1 MKHRTLWAVI
11 GMTVGL
17 LLSGIALPA
26 RADIGPKPSMDFTFV
41 AATDVQPDIV
51 AAVLYECTDPSCADA
66 QPLPEIG
73 PQGFTCQARSCHS
86 LAYGYADYLR
96 LRVRFS
102 DGVTRESNV
111 FSKRAFQARYTVTIE
126 PTSLQVKEQ
135 AKVGAGFNGPL
146 GALLLLGTV
155 TFLLPLLVLWVIW
168 CARGGKDTAPSSWLL
183 IATWG
188 ISAIGCLIG
197 LVAAPTVVLTVL
209 LEVAV
214 LFVYARRGNRSL
226 PQWLT
231 LGVAVNLLT
240 QPLLW
245 ILPASELWPT
255 LVFAEV
261 GIWLAEAL
269 LLYLPLRREATFPT
283 VLLLSLV
290 MNVLSF
296 GVGLLLP
303 V

>member
-1 MKHRTLWAVI
+1 MKHRTLWVVI

-26 RADIGPKPSMDFTFV
+26 RADMGPKPAMDFTFV

-51 AAVLYECTDPSCADA
+51 EAVLYECTDPSCADA
-66 QPLPEIG
+66 QPLPEVG
-73 PQGFTCQARSCHS
+73 PQGFACQARSCHS
-86 LAYGYADYLR
+86 LAYGYADYFR

-102 DGVTRESNV
+102 NGVTRESHV
-111 FSKRAFQARYTVTIE
+111 FSKQAFQARYTVTIE

-135 AKVGAGFNGPL
+135 ATVGAGFNGPWR
-146 GALLLLGTV
+146 ALLLLGTV
-155 TFLLPLLVLWVIW
+155 TFLLPLLVLWIIW
-168 CARGGKDTAPSSWLL
+168 SARGGKDAVPSPWLF

-197 LVAAPTVVLTVL
+197 LVAMPTVALTVL
-209 LEVAV
+209 LEAAV
-214 LFVYARRGNRSL
+214 LFVYARRGDRSL
-226 PQWLT
+226 DQWLT

-245 ILPASELWPT
+245 ALAASELWPT
-255 LVFAEV
+255 LILAEV
-261 GIWLAEAL
+261 GIWLIEAL

>member
-1 MKHRTLWAVI
+1 MKHRTLWVVI

-135 AKVGAGFNGPL
+135 VTPGAGFNGPL
-146 GALLLLGTV
+146 GALLLLGTAA
-155 TFLLPLLVLWVIW
+155 FLLPLLVLWIIW
-168 CARGGKDTAPSSWLL
+168 SARGGKDTAPSSWLL

-188 ISAIGCLIG
+188 ISHRMPYRAGGRAHGGVDGAPGGGGAVRLCAPG
-197 LVAAPTVVLTVL
+197 EQVARSVAHVGRGSEPPHATALVDPGG
-209 LEVAV
+209 E
-214 LFVYARRGNRSL
+214 
-226 PQWLT
+226 
-231 LGVAVNLLT
+231 
-240 QPLLW
+240 
-245 ILPASELWPT
+245 
-255 LVFAEV
+255 
-261 GIWLAEAL
+261 
-269 LLYLPLRREATFPT
+269 
-283 VLLLSLV
+283 
-290 MNVLSF
+290 
-296 GVGLLLP
+296 
-303 V
+303 

>member
-1 MKHRTLWAVI
+1 
-11 GMTVGL
+11 
-17 LLSGIALPA
+17 
-26 RADIGPKPSMDFTFV
+26 MDFTFV

-135 AKVGAGFNGPL
+135 ATVGAGFNGPWR
-146 GALLLLGTV
+146 ALLLLGTV
-155 TFLLPLLVLWVIW
+155 TFLLPLLVLWIIW
-168 CARGGKDTAPSSWLL
+168 SARGGKDAVPSPWLF

-197 LVAAPTVVLTVL
+197 LVAMPTVALTVL
-209 LEVAV
+209 LEAAV
-214 LFVYARRGNRSL
+214 LFVYARRGDRSL
-226 PQWLT
+226 DQWLT

-245 ILPASELWPT
+245 ALAASELWPT
-255 LVFAEV
+255 LILAEV
-261 GIWLAEAL
+261 GIWLVEAL
-269 LLYLPLRREATFPT
+269 LLYLPLRREATFST
-283 VLLLSLV
+283 MLLLSLV
-290 MNVLSF
+290 MNALSF